1 MSKISIQDVKNS
13 LVVAKKVGTGLL
25 ILVEAGNGLVK
36 LFA

>member
-1 MSKISIQDVKNS
+1 MSRITMNDVERA
-13 LVVAKKVGTGLL
+13 LAIAKKVGKGLL